1 MKAETQFFCRTGKS
15 KGVRIEVMADSLRV
29 GKTTAVN
36 VIGEGL
42 RKKGKKVKVSYEDW
56 QNNPYLKGSYTDPE
70 KNFLESQKWF
80 AKRKWEQVQE
90 IDETKI
96 IIQDVTPEM
105 DYNYALTNMKLG
117 RMSKQNFKE
126 YERYFQKLD
135 WTRTLAPSLIVY
147 LAVGDEKLIE
157 RAMASKRAFEK
168 VDEDYFLV
176 MKKVNRRWL
185 SKAKG
190 RMNIVVVDT
199 DKFDFAND
207 EKIKEELVEKI
218 VERLGLGD

>member
-15 KGVRIEVMADSLRV
+15 KGVRIEVMADSMRV
-29 GKTTAVN
+29 GKTTAVK

-42 RKKGKKVKVSYEDW
+42 RKSGKKVKESYEDW
-56 QNNPYLKGSYTDPE
+56 QNNPYLKGSYIDPE

-90 IDETKI
+90 TDDEMI

-117 RMSKQNFKE
+117 RMSKDNFLE
-126 YERYFQKLD
+126 YEKFFNQLNWKNI
-135 WTRTLAPSLIVY
+135 PVPNLIVY
-147 LAVGDEKLIE
+147 LAASDEKLIE
-157 RAMASKRAFEK
+157 RAMVSKREFEK
-168 VDEDYFLV
+168 VDEDYFIM

-185 SKAKG
+185 DKAKE
-190 RMNIVVVDT
+190 RMKILAVDT
-199 DKFDFAND
+199 DKLDFAKN
-207 EKIKEELVEKI
+207 EKSKNKLVIMVIDK
-218 VERLGLGD
+218 LKFD